1 MSVIVKVNGL
11 EIKEKTLYKI
21 VDKIDNNALDGLR
34 EFGSTKIPQEYMSN
48 IIQCPWDARSGA
60 YDTGFYIHSPC
71 YNGLNEED
79 RKIVVS
85 NLQEHIIKPFEQ
97 MYGLGM
103 LDNKNFDYWANY
115 SVDLEEGRIFNTA
128 NIKDLLDLYIAMR
141 AFALTPKDLKG
152 DPRFKDSQ
160 FMVEDREVTN
170 KRRNER
176 DINYMDAL
184 QQFFTLVSTSKH
196 KLIPILRYTR
206 MNGADSM
213 NGETSD
219 TMLSSL
225 FKNWIDSDVSNVDNF
240 LRVVSMTN
248 KKAGLE
254 EVTLYSHLLDM
265 NKKGKVSK
273 IGDEFV
279 YADVTL
285 GADLKTAA
293 KNLATKSSL
302 KELKVKI
309 IEEHSE
315 NIE

>member
-1 MSVIVKVNGL
+1 MN
-11 EIKEKTLYKI
+11 
-21 VDKIDNNALDGLR
+21 
-34 EFGSTKIPQEYMSN
+34 
-48 IIQCPWDARSGA
+48 
-60 YDTGFYIHSPC
+60 
-71 YNGLNEED
+71 
-79 RKIVVS
+79 
-85 NLQEHIIKPFEQ
+85 
-97 MYGLGM
+97 
-103 LDNKNFDYWANY
+103 
-115 SVDLEEGRIFNTA
+115 
-128 NIKDLLDLYIAMR
+128 
-141 AFALTPKDLKG
+141 
-152 DPRFKDSQ
+152 
-160 FMVEDREVTN
+160 
-170 KRRNER
+170 
-176 DINYMDAL
+176 AL